1 MIASTSNNRNF
12 VQQMLGLRKKSFQY
26 NFFLLEKYKGVLKLI
41 FYPLTSIC
49 GVLECGQRLTY
60 EELFAPSL
68 EQTHPGRRRATQRH
82 VGALLFPVSAGIP
95 VMATLPLQAVPLHTA
110 LLDLPLAVSMP
121 CSASRSAR
129 MGTALLHASAR
140 PLPARLCSGPSGTRR
155 SKKFLCRFS
164 APKRSLAPVIFL
176 SFRRVHTR
184 TDT

>member
-41 FYPLTSIC
+41 FYPLSSIC

-95 VMATLPLQAVPLHTA
+95 VMATLPHQAAPLHTA
-110 LLDLPLAVSMP
+110 LSDLPLACVTCGLARSSLAGVHALQCIAICTHGHRSSP
-121 CSASRSAR
+121 CLGA
-129 MGTALLHASAR
+129 
-140 PLPARLCSGPSGTRR
+140 PAAGLLCSGTKPQ
-155 SKKFLCRFS
+155 
-164 APKRSLAPVIFL
+164 
-176 SFRRVHTR
+176 
-184 TDT
+184 